1 MSITKKILAGLG
13 VVALTAGSLIGTP
26 AKAQAESV
34 GQEKLFKAAQYA
46 AVGIC
51 FAKQGRTPFKEL
63 EGRMYSEKDVVLTAM
78 QEAGIWFPTNLSE
91 EEESIFVHYQ
101 RRAMDK
107 IKARCVPQATT
118 TVTNAPAQNTGESI
132 LSDHF
137 RRLDCTIAG
146 QCGGRRVEY
155 TPRQRAW
162 MNCKETFK
170 YQDAHK
176 ICGGFPLR

>member
-1 MSITKKILAGLG
+1 MKLTQKILAGLG
-13 VVALTAGSLIGTP
+13 VVALTAGSIIGTSAP
-26 AKAQAESV
+26 AKACNIACQIELTQRHQESREQLEARLDAANAAEA
-34 GQEKLFKAAQYA
+34 KALA
-46 AVGIC
+46 
-51 FAKQGRTPFKEL
+51 
-63 EGRMYSEKDVVLTAM
+63 
-78 QEAGIWFPTNLSE
+78 
-91 EEESIFVHYQ
+91 
-101 RRAMDK
+101 
-107 IKARCVPQATT
+107 
-118 TVTNAPAQNTGESI
+118 TVTKAPAQNTGESI